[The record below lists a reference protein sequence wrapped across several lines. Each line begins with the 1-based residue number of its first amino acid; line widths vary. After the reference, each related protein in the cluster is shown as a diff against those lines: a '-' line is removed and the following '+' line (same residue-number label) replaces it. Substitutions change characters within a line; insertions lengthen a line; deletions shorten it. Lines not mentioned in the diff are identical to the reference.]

1 MKIRTKASVLP
12 TSLFKRECYKDIFRA
27 QWWVNILILSV
38 LGYGVYIHMKSV
50 WITALVFEIL
60 YLLFWF
66 IQVTTSL
73 YIPQNAI
80 LFEKFSFIFS
90 PENITLVLDG
100 NRRSQ
105 IEWNQVL
112 FVKFRKDYV
121 IMFVSKIQ
129 FLYVP
134 FSIFRSNMEKT
145 MFLNLIKTKF
155 PKNKIK

>member
-1 MKIRTKASVLP
+1 MEIKTKTNILP
-12 TSLFKRECYKDIFRA
+12 TSLFKRECCKNIFRE

-66 IQVTTSL
+66 IQITTAL

-80 LFEKFSFIFS
+80 LFEKFSFVFS
-90 PENITLVLDG
+90 PENITLVLSG

-105 IEWNQVL
+105 IEWDQVL

-121 IMFVSKIQ
+121 VMFVSKIQ

-155 PKNKIK
+155 SKNKIK